1 MIFPTCSDSYNP
13 VPGVMEGVPASRNYA
28 GGFASKL
35 MVGDLAYFSL
45 VLELLLRRNFETC
58 LPNGCCVL
66 TIFEFLA
73 WSWAWWT
80 LSFVWCRLRT
90 WTLLQHQPRRLV
102 FNVLWHTKHKRCNYL
117 CFVQQMTFPFLN
129 LVFLN

>member
-1 MIFPTCSDSYNP
+1 
-13 VPGVMEGVPASRNYA
+13 MEGVPASRNYA

-35 MVGDLAYFSL
+35 MVSDLAYFSL

-73 WSWAWWT
+73 
-80 LSFVWCRLRT
+80 
-90 WTLLQHQPRRLV
+90 
-102 FNVLWHTKHKRCNYL
+102 
-117 CFVQQMTFPFLN
+117 
-129 LVFLN
+129 